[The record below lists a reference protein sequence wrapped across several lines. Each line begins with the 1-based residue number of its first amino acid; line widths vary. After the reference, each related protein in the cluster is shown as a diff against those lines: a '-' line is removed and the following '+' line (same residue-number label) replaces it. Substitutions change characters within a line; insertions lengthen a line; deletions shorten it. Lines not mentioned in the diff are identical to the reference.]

1 MRILAKL
8 MCLSASPRMIV
19 CLFCV
24 FLCSEFVVGY
34 GMDFADQYR
43 CMPFVGVL
51 APHAYG
57 ASEPVTQTN
66 NSS

>member
-1 MRILAKL
+1 MAHAFP
-8 MCLSASPRMIV
+8 SV
-19 CLFCV
+19 CIRCVCVLFA
-24 FLCSEFVVGY
+24 EFVVGY

-66 NSS
+66 NSA

>member
-1 MRILAKL
+1 MLAAWL
-8 MCLSASPRMIV
+8 MHFRPSV
-19 CLFCV
+19 CLLV
-24 FLCSEFVVGY
+24 LALLSEFVVGY

-66 NSS
+66 NSA

>member
-1 MRILAKL
+1 MFALL
-8 MCLSASPRMIV
+8 L
-19 CLFCV
+19 
-24 FLCSEFVVGY
+24 EFVVGY

-66 NSS
+66 NSA